1 MQRVDSLEKTLI
13 LGKTEGKRRSGQQ
26 RTRWLDSITDSM
38 DMNLSKLWERQWRT
52 DKPGVLQSRGLQKV
66 GHDLATEQGQKQEQC
81 LQDHPF
87 LTATALLP
95 PPPSPLTWDCQSQHI
110 FVQWYF
116 SYTHLAQQMIHPA
129 SQHHRVQLTEP
140 C

>member
-1 MQRVDSLEKTLI
+1 M
-13 LGKTEGKRRSGQQ
+13 
-26 RTRWLDSITDSM
+26 RWLDSITDSM

-95 PPPSPLTWDCQSQHI
+95 PPNFDGSHYLVYIFTISVCLPKQRHLVLPLFRLYINRITTLAHQISLVAQMVKCLPTMRETW
-110 FVQWYF
+110 V
-116 SYTHLAQQMIHPA
+116 
-129 SQHHRVQLTEP
+129 
-140 C
+140 